1 MKLSQKTRDIL
12 ARAQTL
18 RENRV
23 RCSAAM
29 EQRTNARDYRFA
41 YIEKVRKTIYYRQL
55 KAICQAFEAKGI
67 QFVVLKGFRLLDQ
80 LYDRA
85 PERLSGDIDILV
97 RFCDLQKACITL
109 IENGYVNEEWGT
121 NLSEGLATDSHLL
134 MGMNHL
140 REFIANNKSDG
151 LSLASYFRL
160 ELHYAIASTYPVDI
174 GDDCDRYSL
183 NQLEVFSDTRH
194 QYKEDFEFE
203 VLDYDHEFLALLYH
217 FSIHAMHGFR
227 KVLRTD
233 AEICDISYLLTEIAL
248 YWTHNGDDINID
260 YIWDEAIDCNRGY
273 AVYMPLHIVN
283 TAFNLNIPM
292 RSYHEVNRAANG
304 QDTVR
309 MNVEQLANMSPH
321 IWFASEKLKCEFVN
335 HIRDKIVDKDRQKQF
350 AEIYLNCQTS
360 IHINRLKGLRY
371 DQCISDLCK
380 ETCKVLYKGN
390 SEIEITLFN
399 EDVSDVES
407 EYSEIKEETRKDIGK
422 PGIYIMCTSKR
433 MQSEKHFPLIW
444 GYNIYKEHN
453 HWHVISTNHGGE
465 GVEYTA
471 SRKGNE
477 LHFEISDDMFENV
490 IDLHMA
496 AYKSAFQPYYHI
508 IG

>member
-1 MKLSQKTRDIL
+1 MGERID
-12 ARAQTL
+12 
-18 RENRV
+18 
-23 RCSAAM
+23 
-29 EQRTNARDYRFA
+29 TNDSKFVCIKKIRQS
-41 YIEKVRKTIYYRQL
+41 IYYRQL
-55 KAICQAFEAKGI
+55 KVICQAFEAKEI

-80 LYDRA
+80 LYDQT

-97 RFCDLQKACITL
+97 RFCDLRKACIVL
-109 IENGYVNEEWGT
+109 IENGYVNEEWDT
-121 NLSEGLATDSHLL
+121 NVNGKLAEDSHLL

-140 REFIANNKSDG
+140 REFIKAEENAAFSL
-151 LSLASYFRL
+151 LSSFPL
-160 ELHYAIASTYPVDI
+160 ELHYAITPTYPVDI
-174 GDDCDRYSL
+174 GDDCKKYNL
-183 NQLEVFSDTRH
+183 NQLELFSNVRH
-194 QYKEDFEFE
+194 QKKDEFEFE
-203 VLDYDHEFLALLYH
+203 MLEYDYEFLELLYH
-217 FSIHAMHGFR
+217 FSMHAMHSFR
-227 KVLRTD
+227 KILRTD
-233 AEICDISYLLTEIAL
+233 AEIRDMSHLLTEIAL
-248 YWTHNGDDINID
+248 YWVHNGDKINVNS
-260 YIWDEAIDCNRGY
+260 IWNEAIDCNRGY
-273 AVYMPLHIVN
+273 AVYMPLRIVN
-283 TAFNLNIPM
+283 TAFNLEIPM
-292 RSYHEVNRAANG
+292 RSYHEVNRVANG

-321 IWFASEKLKCEFVN
+321 IWFVSEKLKCEFVN
-335 HIRDKIVDKDRQKQF
+335 HIRDKIVDKGRQKQF

-371 DQCISDLCK
+371 DQCISDLSK

-390 SEIEITLFN
+390 SKIEITLLN

-471 SRKGNE
+471 SRKGNA